1 MSTQSSAAQ
10 LESAWRDLA
19 AAWERTRGDWRDAKS
34 LEFES
39 RFLDR
44 LPGLMAG
51 AKQAIED
58 IDILL
63 RKMHHDCE

>member
-1 MSTQSSAAQ
+1 MSVQSSAAQ
-10 LESAWRDLA
+10 LEAAWRDLA
-19 AAWERTRGDWRDAKS
+19 SAWERTREDWRDGKS
-34 LEFES
+34 LEFEA
-39 RFLDR
+39 RFLEG

-63 RKMHHDCE
+63 RKLHHDCE